1 MIPLLAA
8 ASTIDTVDKLA
19 SGAMALWKQLSAK
32 KADAKEA
39 GGSTS
44 GSFNDVLA
52 SQSNM
57 GRVGLTG
64 VAASLDTDFSHAK
77 AGKTGH
83 AVNQLA

>member
-19 SGAMALWKQLSAK
+19 TGAMALWKQFAAK

-39 GGSTS
+39 GEFTS

-52 SQSNM
+52 SQSNV
-57 GRVGLTG
+57 GRGGL
-64 VAASLDTDFSHAK
+64 AAGASSLETDFSHAK
-77 AGKTGH
+77 AGKAAH